1 VKQEAGSPKLH
12 ADEQSI
18 QLKNQYVPDED
29 FAEVERQR
37 FAKMFRTG
45 WVGLIVESL
54 ELDRWL

>member
-1 VKQEAGSPKLH
+1 MSQEVGLPDLRAK
-12 ADEQSI
+12 EQPA
-18 QLKNQYVPDED
+18 QLQNQCVSDED
-29 FAEVERQR
+29 FAEAERQR